1 MKTYQTV
8 LQTSI
13 ILLIIGLNSVSIG
26 NAIRL
31 QSAWGILLAIASL
44 SALVYCIHLFRK
56 LKQLDAEEEGDT
68 Y

>member
-1 MKTYQTV
+1 MRIYQNI

-13 ILLIIGLNSVSIG
+13 IILVIGLNSYIIG

-31 QSAWGILLAIASL
+31 ESGWAILGSMASL
-44 SALVYCIHLFRK
+44 GALVYCIHLFRK
-56 LKQLDAEEEGDT
+56 LNQLETEETDD

>member
-13 ILLIIGLNSVSIG
+13 IILIIGMNSYSIG
-26 NAIRL
+26 NGIRL
-31 QSAWGILLAIASL
+31 QSTWGILLALGSL
-44 SALVYCIHLFRK
+44 AALAYCIYLFKK
-56 LKQLDAEEEGDT
+56 LRQLDAEEENN